1 MLTLNA
7 TLQVPEF
14 VSFTLL
20 EQEAVLLNTRNNRY
34 YALDEVGARLWG
46 LLSEGKQLREI
57 YQTLMA
63 EYEVDLEQ
71 LERDMLELLNHLVE
85 NGLVE
90 IVEG

>member
-20 EQEAVLLNTRNNRY
+20 EQDAVLLNTRNNRY

-57 YQTLMA
+57 YQTLMD
-63 EYEVDLEQ
+63 EYEVSPAQ

-90 IVEG
+90 IVQG